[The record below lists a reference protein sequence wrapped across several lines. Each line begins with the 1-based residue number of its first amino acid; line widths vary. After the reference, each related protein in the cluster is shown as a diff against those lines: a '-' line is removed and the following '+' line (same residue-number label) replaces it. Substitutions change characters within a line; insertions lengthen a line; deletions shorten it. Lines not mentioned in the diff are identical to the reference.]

1 MKGEVMK
8 NELEPKLVEV
18 IGQLQDAVMKAS
30 DFAIQQLPDV
40 VQSYIL
46 YGRISNLVTLVFEIA
61 VLYGCWRLYKLP
73 AKESSYGGDVADF
86 LKTMF
91 SGTVGGITLFFALF
105 SIQET
110 VLVWAAPKIWLIKEL
125 GKLI

>member
-1 MKGEVMK
+1 MK
-8 NELEPKLVEV
+8 NEHELEPKLVEV
-18 IGQLQDAVMKAS
+18 IGQLQGAVMKAS

-46 YGRISNLVTLVFEIA
+46 YGRINNLFILMFEIA
-61 VLYGCWRLYKLP
+61 ILYGCWRLYKLP
-73 AKESSYGGDVADF
+73 VKESYYDGDEAAL
-86 LKTMF
+86 LKSMF
-91 SGTVGGITLFFALF
+91 SGAVGCFTLILAIFT
-105 SIQET
+105 IQET

>member
-1 MKGEVMK
+1 MK

-18 IGQLQDAVMKAS
+18 IGQLQGAVMKAS
-30 DFAIQQLPDV
+30 DFATQQLPDV

-46 YGRISNLVTLVFEIA
+46 YGRINNLVTLMFELAI
-61 VLYGCWRLYKLP
+61 LYGCWRIYKMP
-73 AKESSYGGDVADF
+73 TEENYYGGDVGL

>member
-1 MKGEVMK
+1 MK

-18 IGQLQDAVMKAS
+18 IGQLQEAVMKAS

-61 VLYGCWRLYKLP
+61 ILYGCWRLYKLP
-73 AKESSYGGDVADF
+73 TKEGFYFDDVVAI
-86 LKTMF
+86 KIMF
-91 SGTVGGITLFFALF
+91 SGTVGGAILFHMFF
-105 SIQET
+105 IIQET

-125 GKLI
+125 GKLIS

>member
-1 MKGEVMK
+1 MK

-18 IGQLQDAVMKAS
+18 IGQLQGAVMKAS

-46 YGRISNLVTLVFEIA
+46 YGRINNLFILMFEIA
-61 VLYGCWRLYKLP
+61 ILYGCWRLYKLP
-73 AKESSYGGDVADF
+73 VKESYYGGGEAAL

>member
-1 MKGEVMK
+1 MK

-18 IGQLQDAVMKAS
+18 IGQLQGAVMKAS

-46 YGRISNLVTLVFEIA
+46 YGRINNLYILMFELAI
-61 VLYGCWRLYKLP
+61 LYGCWRLYKLP
-73 AKESSYGGDVADF
+73 TKEGLEEEAY
-86 LKTMF
+86 LKTVF
-91 SGTVGGITLFFALF
+91 SGTVGGTTLTLTLFT
-105 SIQET
+105 IQET

>member
-1 MKGEVMK
+1 MK

-18 IGQLQDAVMKAS
+18 IGQLQGAVMKAS

-46 YGRISNLVTLVFEIA
+46 YGRISNVLILVLDLAI
-61 VLYGCWRLYKLP
+61 LYGCWWVYKIP
-73 AKESSYGGDVADF
+73 EEDDFYGGDKKIVQ
-86 LKTMF
+86 
-91 SGTVGGITLFFALF
+91 ALF
-105 SIQET
+105 SGSVAAATLFHLFFMIQET

>member
-1 MKGEVMK
+1 MK

-46 YGRISNLVTLVFEIA
+46 YGRISNLVILMFEIA
-61 VLYGCWRLYKLP
+61 ILYGCWRLYKLP
-73 AKESSYGGDVADF
+73 VKESYYGGGEAAL

>member
-1 MKGEVMK
+1 MKS
-8 NELEPKLVEV
+8 ELEPKLVEV
-18 IGQLQDAVMKAS
+18 IGQLQGAAMKAS

-46 YGRISNLVTLVFEIA
+46 YGRISSLLTQVLEFMI
-61 VLYGCWRLYKLP
+61 LYGCWRLYKSP
-73 AKESSYGGDVADF
+73 VNTDSYGDEAVIV
-86 LKTMF
+86 KTMF
-91 SGTVGGITLFFALF
+91 SGTGGGITLFFILF
-105 SIQET
+105 SIQEV

>member
-1 MKGEVMK
+1 MK

-18 IGQLQDAVMKAS
+18 IGQLQGAVMKAS

-46 YGRISNLVTLVFEIA
+46 YGRVNNLFTLVFELA
-61 VLYGCWRLYKLP
+61 LLYGCWRLYKLP
-73 AKESSYGGDVADF
+73 VEEISYGDDEVAAI

-91 SGTVGGITLFFALF
+91 SGTVGVATLILMPFTV
-105 SIQET
+105 QET

-125 GKLI
+125 GKLIS

>member
-1 MKGEVMK
+1 MK

-18 IGQLQDAVMKAS
+18 IGQLQGAVMKAS

-46 YGRISNLVTLVFEIA
+46 YGRINNLFILMFELA

-73 AKESSYGGDVADF
+73 TKKGFREEDEAF

-91 SGTVGGITLFFALF
+91 SGTVGGTTLILMLF
-105 SIQET
+105 TIQET
-110 VLVWAAPKIWLIKEL
+110 ILVWAAPKIWLIKEL

>member
-1 MKGEVMK
+1 MK

-18 IGQLQDAVMKAS
+18 IGQLQEAVMKAS

-46 YGRISNLVTLVFEIA
+46 YGRISNLVTLMFEIA
-61 VLYGCWRLYKLP
+61 ILYGCWRIYKMP
-73 AKESSYGGDVADF
+73 AEESHYGGDDGL

-91 SGTVGGITLFFALF
+91 FGTAGGIALFLMLF